1 VLSPGPAERT
11 FHSLVADLDQKA
23 KSFGCGYFLATRKAL
38 KNQAILRNLAEEM
51 VEKSGVIEL
60 KTAYPWV

>member
-1 VLSPGPAERT
+1 
-11 FHSLVADLDQKA
+11 
-23 KSFGCGYFLATRKAL
+23 LATRKAL